1 MTTLRTAEMEP
12 DELRTPP
19 ELPEGRPLPFEANPG
34 GIEGAD
40 PGWVGGSSELLG
52 PEPDVD
58 TTYSTKD
65 VGADGRVISAPIRY
79 GTVRLRR
86 SNRHLP
92 HQPPDR
98 RHPQVPSGA
107 PAGR

>member
-1 MTTLRTAEMEP
+1 MEP

-19 ELPEGRPLPFEANPG
+19 ELPEGRPLPYEANPG

-58 TTYSTKD
+58 TTYSTRD
-65 VGADGRVISAPIRY
+65 VGS
-79 GTVRLRR
+79 
-86 SNRHLP
+86 
-92 HQPPDR
+92 
-98 RHPQVPSGA
+98 
-107 PAGR
+107 AGRQEKVGPFHCFYCGRAFERPSEVEAHQRTAHPKASAARG